1 MIENEEVIDL
11 GSRPSALAP
20 TPAPA
25 APSDEPET
33 AVDAGAEQAFAG
45 PASPAAYAFDRLP
58 GAEVD
63 DGYMAD
69 EQGIRQALH
78 AEGIPTG
85 IAGLGHYL
93 VQQAM
98 RNGLPDDV
106 TLELGRRQGQAELA
120 RRHGDGA
127 AQIIASAR
135 AVFARLDK
143 RDSRLGDM
151 LVNSGVASNPDF
163 VESLA
168 RLARAREAGRFFCLK
183 TGAEQR
189 PA

>member
-20 TPAPA
+20 TPAPS
-25 APSDEPET
+25 PDDEPPT
-33 AVDAGAEQAFAG
+33 AVDVGAEAAFAG
-45 PASPAAYAFDRLP
+45 PASPFAYHFDTLP

-85 IAGLGHYL
+85 VASLGHML
-93 VQQAM
+93 LQNAVK
-98 RNGLPDDV
+98 NGLPDDAS
-106 TLELGRRQGQAELA
+106 LEMGRRTGEAELA
-120 RRHGDGA
+120 RRHGEK
-127 AQIIASAR
+127 AQEVIRQAR
-135 AVFARLDK
+135 AVFSRLDK

-151 LVNSGVASNPDF
+151 LVNSGVASNPNF
-163 VESLA
+163 IEALA
-168 RLARAREAGRFFCLK
+168 RLHGVRGGR
-183 TGAEQR
+183 
-189 PA
+189 